1 MSSYLDQTRGF
12 VFMVGIGYLHK
23 SYDEHGLEKNRV
35 HYVWGRRSAHAMSRL
50 IEFEHVQ
57 QILEGMNQT
66 ERLVF
71 LRAKELTSLFRQ
83 NCMLTACVPTI

>member
-1 MSSYLDQTRGF
+1 MNTAL
-12 VFMVGIGYLHK
+12 K
-23 SYDEHGLEKNRV
+23 KRV
-35 HYVWGRRSAHAMSRL
+35 PWVRRRRSAQATSRL
-50 IEFEHVQ
+50 IEFERVQ
-57 QILEGMNQT
+57 QFLEGMNQT

>member
-1 MSSYLDQTRGF
+1 MSSYLDQTPGF
-12 VFMVGIGYLHK
+12 VFIVGIGYLHK

-35 HYVWGRRSAHAMSRL
+35 HYVWGRRSAQEMSRL
-50 IEFEHVQ
+50 IEFERVQ
-57 QILEGMNQT
+57 QILKGMNQT

-71 LRAKELTSLFRQ
+71 LRAKELSSLFRQ

>member
-1 MSSYLDQTRGF
+1 MLAH
-12 VFMVGIGYLHK
+12 LK
-23 SYDEHGLEKNRV
+23 RV
-35 HYVWGRRSAHAMSRL
+35 HYVWGRRSARAMSRL
-50 IEFEHVQ
+50 IEFERVQ
-57 QILEGMNQT
+57 QILKGMNQT

>member
-1 MSSYLDQTRGF
+1 MSSYLDQTPGF
-12 VFMVGIGYLHK
+12 VFIVDIGYLHK

-35 HYVWGRRSAHAMSRL
+35 HYVWGRRSAHAMSHL
-50 IEFEHVQ
+50 IEFERGQ
-57 QILEGMNQT
+57 QILKGMNQT